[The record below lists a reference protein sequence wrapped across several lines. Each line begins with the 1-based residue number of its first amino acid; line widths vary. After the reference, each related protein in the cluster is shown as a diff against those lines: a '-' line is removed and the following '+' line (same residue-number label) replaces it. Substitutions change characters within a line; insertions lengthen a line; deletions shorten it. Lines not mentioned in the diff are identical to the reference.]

1 MPQLIWSAL
10 YKEVDFAKKLL
21 DKGADVNLCSELDE
35 TAIGVAVENLHVD
48 NNPAAADIEMF
59 DLLAKQVHKKETLNK
74 RTAKKNLLPIASA
87 VGTGRP
93 EVVEQLLKMGAD
105 PNRHGPEGQTPLY
118 ICIYYLTTLANSKDD
133 LAELNSMLLMPK
145 LLNSLRGNTGG
156 YFGFSLKQQIPV
168 MLKLGNDPLFKEV
181 LSHWT
186 ENARKKMSVDDLHE
200 IAKLL
205 LDYGADPNA
214 VQTCPVPGYTP
225 LMYAAERDEARVFE
239 MMLDKGGD
247 PLKNY
252 TEPVDGQQINC
263 WKIAL
268 GYGSR
273 RVMNVLNGKGNCEN
287 TRT

>member
-10 YKEVDFAKKLL
+10 YKEVDVAKKLL

-35 TAIGVAVENLHVD
+35 TAIGVAIENLHVD

-59 DLLAKQVHKKETLNK
+59 DLLAKQIHKKETLNK

-133 LAELNSMLLMPK
+133 LAELNSMLLMPE

-181 LSHWT
+181 LSHWDG
-186 ENARKKMSVDDLHE
+186 ECQE
-200 IAKLL
+200 
-205 LDYGADPNA
+205 
-214 VQTCPVPGYTP
+214 
-225 LMYAAERDEARVFE
+225 
-239 MMLDKGGD
+239 
-247 PLKNY
+247 KN
-252 TEPVDGQQINC
+252 V
-263 WKIAL
+263 
-268 GYGSR
+268 S
-273 RVMNVLNGKGNCEN
+273 
-287 TRT
+287 